1 MPNIRIVS
9 ARVLTAL
16 AVVLVIGGASAR
28 AATSDPSEKTPA
40 LLAGLKPPHDAGLK
54 PPHDAGLKS
63 PHESNARS
71 KATVHAAN
79 HGKKHF
85 KIAAAHAPGSHARTD
100 TAAPDAWPVSPA
112 VVAADTA
119 AASPAE
125 TLPPDNAPAPN
136 EVVVGGQTVQVAAPD
151 QVNAIDLAAGD
162 KLEEAPA
169 AATPEGADVAPGA
182 PAAQSVLAAP
192 EATQASQSAA
202 SKASWIAQAMAVLG
216 GAVVAGAVA
225 WFLIGSGPVRI
236 YS

>member
-9 ARVLTAL
+9 ARVLTTL

-54 PPHDAGLKS
+54 S

-79 HGKKHF
+79 HGKKHI
-85 KIAAAHAPGSHARTD
+85 KIAAAYAPIPHARTD

-125 TLPPDNAPAPN
+125 ILPPDNAPAPN

-169 AATPEGADVAPGA
+169 AATPDRPDVVLAA
-182 PAAQSVLAAP
+182 AAAQSVLAAP
-192 EATQASQSAA
+192 VDTQASQSAA
-202 SKASWIAQAMAVLG
+202 SKASWIAQAMAALG